1 MIQANLKPYKAY
13 RRDEGVDAYGQPSTA
28 FTFLKTIEASVFLQT
43 QTVISADIRY
53 KDATHIG
60 LTNDKTLSIGDKI
73 ISMEGTE
80 YRILLVNNAGRMAQ
94 LTLKG
99 V

>member
-1 MIQANLKPYKAY
+1 MIQANLKPYKVY
-13 RRDEGVDAYGQPSTA
+13 RRNEGVDAYGQPSDS
-28 FTFLKTIEASVFLQT
+28 FTLLKTVEVSVFLQT
-43 QTVISADIRY
+43 QTVNNTDVRY

-73 ISMEGTE
+73 IGMEGTE

-94 LTLKG
+94 LTLKE